1 MDGSTTP
8 RVFLVDDEPRDRGV
22 LSRLLNAAGF
32 VTRHAE
38 DGIDGLAKL
47 RETLPD
53 IIISDLGM
61 PRMSG
66 AEFISV
72 VRRRLPHIPVI
83 VISGG
88 LQPEQPARDFRP
100 DVWLGR
106 GSLRIEELVKSIPD
120 LIRQGPSQ
128 LQIPEPT
135 DTPFRV
141 QHDGV
146 GDFVVPCTDCL
157 RPLKISDT
165 PEIRSG
171 EQRATCVHCQ
181 ARVRFFV
188 DDSDPS

>member
-1 MDGSTTP
+1 MDGHATP
-8 RVFLVDDEPRDRGV
+8 RVLLADDEPRARGV

-32 VTRHAE
+32 VTKEAE
-38 DGIDGLAKL
+38 DGIDGLVKL
-47 RETLPD
+47 RETLPQV
-53 IIISDLGM
+53 IISDLNM

-66 AEFISV
+66 VEFISI

-88 LQPEQPARDFRP
+88 LQPEQPPRDFTP
-100 DVWLGR
+100 DVWLGK
-106 GSLRIEELVKSIPD
+106 GSLRMEELLKSIAD
-120 LIRQGPSQ
+120 LIPQGPSQ
-128 LQIPEPT
+128 LQVPELT

-141 QHDGV
+141 QYGGV

-171 EQRATCVHCQ
+171 EQMATCVHCH
-181 ARVRFFV
+181 ARVRFFI

>member
-1 MDGSTTP
+1 MDGPIIP
-8 RVFLVDDEPRDRGV
+8 RVLLVDDEPRDRGI

-32 VTRHAE
+32 VTQEAE

-53 IIISDLGM
+53 VIISDLNM

-66 AEFISV
+66 VEFISV
-72 VRRRLPHIPVI
+72 VRRLPHIPVI

-88 LQPEQPARDFRP
+88 AQPEQPPRDFRP
-100 DVWLGR
+100 DVWLGK
-106 GSLRIEELVKSIPD
+106 GSLHIEELVESIDD
-120 LIRQGPSQ
+120 LVRQGPSQ
-128 LQIPEPT
+128 LQVTEPT
-135 DTPFRV
+135 DTPFRI
-141 QHDGV
+141 QHGGV

-165 PEIRSG
+165 REIGSG
-171 EQRATCVHCQ
+171 EQMATCIHCQ

-188 DDSDPS
+188 DDSEPS

>member
-1 MDGSTTP
+1 MEGTIIP
-8 RVFLVDDEPRDRGV
+8 QVLLVDDEPRARGI

-32 VTRHAE
+32 VTQQAE

-47 RETLPD
+47 REALPD
-53 IIISDLGM
+53 ISDLGM
-61 PRMSG
+61 PRMSRAG
-66 AEFISV
+66 FISV
-72 VRRRLPHIPVI
+72 VRRRLPQVPVI

-88 LQPEQPARDFRP
+88 LQPEQARCDFRP
-100 DVWLGR
+100 GAWLGK
-106 GSLRIEELVKSIPD
+106 GSLHIEERVESIDDLV
-120 LIRQGPSQ
+120 RQGPSQ
-128 LQIPEPT
+128 LQVPELT

-141 QHDGV
+141 QHGGV

-171 EQRATCVHCQ
+171 EQMATCVHCQ

>member
-1 MDGSTTP
+1 MNGSIIP
-8 RVFLVDDEPRDRGV
+8 RVLLVDDEPRARAV

-32 VTRHAE
+32 VTQEAE

-47 RETLPD
+47 REKLPD
-53 IIISDLGM
+53 VIISDLNM

-66 AEFISV
+66 LEFISV

-88 LQPEQPARDFRP
+88 AQPEQAPRDFRP
-100 DVWLGR
+100 DVWLGK
-106 GSLRIEELVKSIPD
+106 GSLHIEELVESIDD

-128 LQIPEPT
+128 LQIPEFT

-141 QHDGV
+141 QHGGV
-146 GDFVVPCTDCL
+146 GDFVVPCADCL
-157 RPLKISDT
+157 RPLKIPDT

-171 EQRATCVHCQ
+171 EQAATCIHCQ

-188 DDSDPS
+188 DDTEPA

>member
-1 MDGSTTP
+1 MDGPTIR
-8 RVFLVDDEPRDRGV
+8 RVLLVDDEPRARGI

-32 VTRHAE
+32 VTQEAE

-53 IIISDLGM
+53 VIISDLNM

-66 AEFISV
+66 VEFISV

-88 LQPEQPARDFRP
+88 LQPEQPRRDFRP
-100 DVWLGR
+100 DVWLGK
-106 GSLRIEELVKSIPD
+106 GSLHIEELVESIDD
-120 LIRQGPSQ
+120 LVQQGPSQ
-128 LQIPEPT
+128 LQIPELT

-141 QHDGV
+141 QH

-171 EQRATCVHCQ
+171 EQMTTCIHCQ

-188 DDSDPS
+188 DDSEPS

>member
-1 MDGSTTP
+1 MNGSIIP
-8 RVFLVDDEPRDRGV
+8 RALLVDDEPRARGI

-32 VTRHAE
+32 VTQEAE

-53 IIISDLGM
+53 VIISDLNM

-66 AEFISV
+66 VEFISV
-72 VRRRLPHIPVI
+72 VRRLPHIPVI

-88 LQPEQPARDFRP
+88 LLPEQLPRDFRL
-100 DVWLGR
+100 DVWLGK
-106 GSLRIEELVKSIPD
+106 GSQHIEELAESIDD
-120 LIRQGPSQ
+120 LVRQRPSQ
-128 LQIPEPT
+128 LQVPELT

-141 QHDGV
+141 QHGGV

-171 EQRATCVHCQ
+171 EQMTTCIHCQ

-188 DDSDPS
+188 DDSEPS

>member
-1 MDGSTTP
+1 MNGSIIP
-8 RVFLVDDEPRDRGV
+8 RVLLVDDEPRARGI

-32 VTRHAE
+32 VTQEAE

-47 RETLPD
+47 RERLPD
-53 IIISDLGM
+53 VIISDLNM

-66 AEFISV
+66 VEFISV

-88 LQPEQPARDFRP
+88 AQPAQLPRDFRP
-100 DVWLGR
+100 DVWLGK
-106 GSLRIEELVKSIPD
+106 GSLHIEELVESIDD
-120 LIRQGPSQ
+120 LVRQGPIQ
-128 LQIPEPT
+128 LQVSEFT

-141 QHDGV
+141 QHGGV

-157 RPLKISDT
+157 RPLKISVT

-171 EQRATCVHCQ
+171 EQMATCIHCQ
-181 ARVRFFV
+181 ARVRFFF
-188 DDSDPS
+188 DDSEPS

>member
-1 MDGSTTP
+1 MDGPTIR
-8 RVFLVDDEPRDRGV
+8 RVLLVDDEPRARGI

-32 VTRHAE
+32 VTQEAE

-53 IIISDLGM
+53 VIISDLNM

-66 AEFISV
+66 VEFISV

-88 LQPEQPARDFRP
+88 LQPEQPRRDFRP
-100 DVWLGR
+100 DVWLGK
-106 GSLRIEELVKSIPD
+106 GSLHIEGLVESIDD
-120 LIRQGPSQ
+120 LVRQGPSQ
-128 LQIPEPT
+128 LQVPELT

-141 QHDGV
+141 QHGGV

-171 EQRATCVHCQ
+171 EQMATCIYCQ

-188 DDSDPS
+188 DDTEPS